1 MKRPNGRK
9 ADSGAPIFAAISAI
23 GFKRAARAIS
33 MSDAMNQYLPLDPPS
48 GRHKRSATNRLAR
61 LFWQARIVTM
71 NGAHAY
77 KPGTSSSHRGAIA
90 NRARGTWPMIKSRL
104 AVFTVLSII
113 AYLGLA
119 IAGAGGPGRFFSYP
133 PLIAI
138 SIVTIVLGVASLF
151 SEGHIGSGVREDR
164 SNRWV
169 VAVLGVL
176 GIIDGYLP
184 AYTDRIDFLTFG
196 GEGVRWLGVLLYAAG
211 GVVRLAPVF
220 VLGRRF
226 SGLVAI
232 QPEHRLVTGGLYGII
247 RHPSYLGLF
256 VLMLG
261 WGLAFRSGVGVV
273 IAVLSLGVLLAR
285 IRAEE
290 RLLSETFGAE
300 YDAYRARTWRLIPH
314 VY

>member
-1 MKRPNGRK
+1 
-9 ADSGAPIFAAISAI
+9 
-23 GFKRAARAIS
+23 
-33 MSDAMNQYLPLDPPS
+33 
-48 GRHKRSATNRLAR
+48 
-61 LFWQARIVTM
+61 
-71 NGAHAY
+71 
-77 KPGTSSSHRGAIA
+77 
-90 NRARGTWPMIKSRL
+90 MIKSRL
-104 AVFTVLSII
+104 AVVTVLSII

-119 IAGAGGPGRFFSYP
+119 IVGAGGPGRFFSYP
-133 PLIAI
+133 PLTAVTL
-138 SIVTIVLGVASLF
+138 VTIALGVAALF
-151 SEGHIGSGVREDR
+151 SEGHIGPGVKEDR

-169 VAVLGVL
+169 VAALGVLGVL
-176 GIIDGYLP
+176 GAYLP
-184 AYTDRIDFLTFG
+184 AYTDRIDFLTLG

-211 GVVRLAPVF
+211 GVLRLAPVF

-232 QPEHRLVTGGLYGII
+232 QTEHRLVSSGLYGVI

-285 IRAEE
+285 IQAEE

-300 YDAYRARTWRLIPH
+300 YDAYRARTWRLIPY

>member
-1 MKRPNGRK
+1 
-9 ADSGAPIFAAISAI
+9 
-23 GFKRAARAIS
+23 
-33 MSDAMNQYLPLDPPS
+33 
-48 GRHKRSATNRLAR
+48 
-61 LFWQARIVTM
+61 
-71 NGAHAY
+71 
-77 KPGTSSSHRGAIA
+77 
-90 NRARGTWPMIKSRL
+90 MIKSRL
-104 AVFTVLSII
+104 AVSTVLSVI

-119 IAGAGGPGRFFSYP
+119 IVGAGGASRFFSYP
-133 PLIAI
+133 PLIAV
-138 SIVTIVLGVASLF
+138 SVVTIALGVLGLF
-151 SEGHIGSGVREDR
+151 SEAHIGSGVREDR

-169 VAVLGVL
+169 VAALGVL
-176 GIIDGYLP
+176 GIIDAYLP

-196 GEGVRWLGVLLYAAG
+196 GEGVRWLGFLLYTVG
-211 GVVRLAPVF
+211 GIVRLAPVF

-232 QPEHRLVTGGLYGII
+232 QPEHRLVTSGLYGII

-261 WGLAFRSGVGVV
+261 WGLAFRSVVGVV

-290 RLLSETFGAE
+290 RLLSETFGVE
-300 YDAYRARTWRLIPH
+300 YEAYRAHTWRLIPY